1 MKLHKARR
9 FLQKAGISL
18 IRLSENKEKRI
29 TEDEKQAYLI
39 FRKMTKDP
47 ENDLLTSPLSGKYYI
62 RSERRKMLLILNNGT
77 ISIVN
82 TVYGYNVTISRHIED
97 KMRHF
102 FLNEVEE
109 RRQEMEKEYTENVV
123 HSLRSIVEKL
133 SR

>member
-9 FLQKAGISL
+9 LLQRSGIAM
-18 IRLSENKEKRI
+18 IRLAENKEIQI
-29 TEDEKQAYLI
+29 TEDEKQAYSI

-47 ENDLLTSPLSGKYYI
+47 DNDLLTSPLSGKYYI
-62 RSERRKMLLILNNGT
+62 RSEKRKMLLILNNGT

-82 TVYGYNVTISRHIED
+82 TVYGYNVTISRRIED

-109 RRQEMEKEYTENVV
+109 RRQEMEKEYTDNVV
-123 HSLRSIVEKL
+123 HSLKSIVEKL